1 MTRNALAARNNEVMI
16 YQMLKFFKE
25 KKAFHPEM
33 ILRPLFCFKDTKN
46 TGLLIFN
53 SLKQKKL
60 IFNFFVNRNW
70 KILTNSRKRA
80 KILADNRKSHHPIET
95 LFLVRFFEVHCT
107 TNDVKPP
114 NATIYE
120 GRVHTT
126 TSFPFSFRTSIK
138 SIRIQLGERS
148 PTFDKLPYY

>member
-1 MTRNALAARNNEVMI
+1 
-16 YQMLKFFKE
+16 MLTVTE
-25 KKAFHPEM
+25 
-33 ILRPLFCFKDTKN
+33 
-46 TGLLIFN
+46 
-53 SLKQKKL
+53 
-60 IFNFFVNRNW
+60 
-70 KILTNSRKRA
+70 ILTNSRKRA

-120 GRVHTT
+120 GREHTT
-126 TSFPFSFRTSIK
+126 TNFPFSFRTSIK